1 MGCAPPAARIAAHRA
16 ARTAATRAPL
26 RRARVR
32 PPGNFTVAYKKLP
45 KWDNPLA
52 DTTGFSLQPYVSYGG
67 GLPRRGRRSWQP
79 ATTSE
84 A

>member
-1 MGCAPPAARIAAHRA
+1 MSRAQLHR
-16 ARTAATRAPL
+16 ARTAAHTRSAADA
-26 RRARVR
+26 RARS
-32 PPGNFTVAYKKLP
+32 PGNFIVAHKKLP
-45 KWDNPLA
+45 KWHAP

-67 GLPRRGRRSWQP
+67 WLPRRGRRSWQP

>member
-1 MGCAPPAARIAAHRA
+1 MGCAAHNH
-16 ARTAATRAPL
+16 TATATRAPPPT
-26 RRARVR
+26 RARVR
-32 PPGNFTVAYKKLP
+32 PPGNFIVGKLP
-45 KWDNPLA
+45 KWDAP

>member
-1 MGCAPPAARIAAHRA
+1 MARPISGVRRAAHNY
-16 ARTAATRAPL
+16 TATATRAPPPT
-26 RRARVR
+26 RVRVR
-32 PPGNFTVAYKKLP
+32 PPGNFLVAYKKLP
-45 KWDNPLA
+45 KWHAP

>member
-1 MGCAPPAARIAAHRA
+1 V
-16 ARTAATRAPL
+16 L
-26 RRARVR
+26 
-32 PPGNFTVAYKKLP
+32 PGNFIVTKKLP
-45 KWDNPLA
+45 NYNAP